1 MTLDT
6 QFLTMIFMVLG
17 GLYLGIAKDTFRRF
31 SPYWKNKW
39 FINYVMEICFWLTQ
53 TFLLFY
59 VLFRINGGELRV
71 YVFLACLL
79 GFAMYQALASAL
91 YKKVLESIIR
101 VFTAIYRLF
110 AKIVRALI
118 ITPIQWTVRLLLASF
133 LRIMQIIFTVFIFI
147 AKCIFLPIIWFLKMV
162 YRLLPDNMQNILHK
176 IAGFYSII
184 KNICSKWMK
193 YIKFK
198 RR

>member
-1 MTLDT
+1 DT

-59 VLFRINGGELRV
+59 VLFLINGGELRFS
-71 YVFLACLL
+71 VFLACLL
-79 GFAMYQALASAL
+79 GLAIYQALASAL
-91 YKKVLESIIR
+91 YKIVLESIIR
-101 VFTAIYRLF
+101 VFTAIYRFF

-133 LRIMQIIFTVFIFI
+133 LMIMQIIFSVFIFI
-147 AKCIFLPIIWFLKMV
+147 IKCIFLPIIW
-162 YRLLPDNMQNILHK
+162 
-176 IAGFYSII
+176 
-184 KNICSKWMK
+184 
-193 YIKFK
+193 
-198 RR
+198 

>member
-31 SPYWKNKW
+31 SPYWKDKW
-39 FINYVMEICFWLTQ
+39 FTNYVMEICFWLTQ

-101 VFTAIYRLF
+101 VFTAIYRFLE
-110 AKIVRALI
+110 KLVRAII
-118 ITPIQWTVRLLLASF
+118 ITPIWWIISLL
-133 LRIMQIIFTVFIFI
+133 FTSLLMTGKMIVSVLIFI
-147 AKCIFLPIIWFLKMV
+147 AKCIYIPIAWILKMF
-162 YRLLPDNMQNILHK
+162 YRLLPDHIQKILHK
-176 IAGFYSII
+176 IAGLYSII
-184 KNICSKWMK
+184 KNICSKWVK
-193 YIKFK
+193 YITFK

>member
-1 MTLDT
+1 
-6 QFLTMIFMVLG
+6 
-17 GLYLGIAKDTFRRF
+17 
-31 SPYWKNKW
+31 
-39 FINYVMEICFWLTQ
+39 
-53 TFLLFY
+53 
-59 VLFRINGGELRV
+59 
-71 YVFLACLL
+71 
-79 GFAMYQALASAL
+79 
-91 YKKVLESIIR
+91 
-101 VFTAIYRLF
+101 YRLF

-198 RR
+198 RREQPVPAKKKITRLDSNYMQQYDAYMERQKRKKQRLIRRLVLFSIIAVIAIGSMATYHIKQRVLQAEKS